1 MEVVFFFFFFD
12 EESIYSEFSRT
23 VDKRMVEE
31 VKSQLFERAAQTKVL
46 ELGEKQIYFEGIKGL
61 WESPVE

>member
-1 MEVVFFFFFFD
+1 
-12 EESIYSEFSRT
+12 
-23 VDKRMVEE
+23 MVEE
-31 VKSQLFERAAQTKVL
+31 VKSQLFERAAQSKVL